1 MCPLIS
7 ARNDNNTTRKVQGN
21 LSLPLHF
28 ERILGVTYVK
38 KDKSER
44 QKKKK
49 KKKKRI
55 WINVQVVVVVE
66 STRHTTCRLDSVC
79 PRRTQEISV
88 DSWQKGK
95 KKAQS
100 FKHTHGEMDK

>member
-38 KDKSER
+38 KTKAKDK
-44 QKKKK
+44 
-49 KKKKRI
+49 
-55 WINVQVVVVVE
+55 
-66 STRHTTCRLDSVC
+66 
-79 PRRTQEISV
+79 RRRR
-88 DSWQKGK
+88 KG
-95 KKAQS
+95 
-100 FKHTHGEMDK
+100 FG